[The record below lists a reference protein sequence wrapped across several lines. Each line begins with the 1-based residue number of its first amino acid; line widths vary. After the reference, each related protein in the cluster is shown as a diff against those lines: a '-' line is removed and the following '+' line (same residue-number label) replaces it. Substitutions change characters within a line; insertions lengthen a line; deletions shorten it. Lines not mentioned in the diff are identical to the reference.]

1 MKFIL
6 LLTLSMISLSSFA
19 EEIPCAP
26 QENHCSNTRSF
37 GQWVSGQSNTY
48 YAKGNGYSYE
58 QARDHAKEVFV
69 EAYGDYIIDNFG
81 DEYFRRMNHTKHD
94 VDHLC
99 GMNAIKVLNN
109 KRTGLVTV
117 WVNCTPV
124 TPEVSSGPR
133 RLGSMVCGAGGKGC
147 IIIK

>member
-1 MKFIL
+1 
-6 LLTLSMISLSSFA
+6 
-19 EEIPCAP
+19 
-26 QENHCSNTRSF
+26 
-37 GQWVSGQSNTY
+37 
-48 YAKGNGYSYE
+48 
-58 QARDHAKEVFV
+58 
-69 EAYGDYIIDNFG
+69 
-81 DEYFRRMNHTKHD
+81 MNHTKHD